1 MRLIEDWKHV
11 AKHAWSI
18 RFIVLAALLSGVEIV
33 LPMFDDTMPRG
44 LFAVLTLIVTVA
56 AAVARLIPQQK
67 MRGEK

>member
-56 AAVARLIPQQK
+56 AAVARLIPQPK

>member
-1 MRLIEDWKHV
+1 MRLTEDWRHV
-11 AKHAWSI
+11 LKHAWSI

-44 LFAVLTLIVTVA
+44 LFAVLTLVVTVA
-56 AAVARLIPQQK
+56 AAVARLIPQPK

>member
-44 LFAVLTLIVTVA
+44 LFAVLTLLVTVA

-67 MRGEK
+67 MRCEK

>member
-44 LFAVLTLIVTVA
+44 LFAVLMLIVTVA
-56 AAVARLIPQQK
+56 AAVARLIPQPK

>member
-1 MRLIEDWKHV
+1 MRLIEDWRHV
-11 AKHAWSI
+11 LKHAWSI

-33 LPMFDDTMPRG
+33 LPMFGDTMPRG

-56 AAVARLIPQQK
+56 AAVARLIPQPK

>member
-11 AKHAWSI
+11 LKHAWSI
-18 RFIVLAALLSGVEIV
+18 RFIVLAALLSGVEVV

-44 LFAVLTLIVTVA
+44 LFAVLTLIITVA
-56 AAVARLIPQQK
+56 AAVARLVTQQK

>member
-18 RFIVLAALLSGVEIV
+18 RFIVLAALLSGVEVV

-44 LFAVLTLIVTVA
+44 LFAVLTLLVTVA
-56 AAVARLIPQQK
+56 AAVARLIPQPK

>member
-44 LFAVLTLIVTVA
+44 LFAVLTLLVTVA
-56 AAVARLIPQQK
+56 AAVARLIPQPK

>member
-33 LPMFDDTMPRG
+33 LPMFDDTMLRG

-56 AAVARLIPQQK
+56 AAVARLIPQPK

>member
-1 MRLIEDWKHV
+1 MRLIGDWRHV
-11 AKHAWSI
+11 LKHAWSI

-44 LFAVLTLIVTVA
+44 LFAVLTLVVTVA
-56 AAVARLIPQQK
+56 AAVARLVPQQK

>member
-18 RFIVLAALLSGVEIV
+18 RFIVLAALMSGVEIV

-56 AAVARLIPQQK
+56 AAVARLIPQPK